1 MSKKENER
9 FGVFSMGVFLL
20 IFYILF
26 DSTYDVILYI
36 SLAAIFL
43 GLLALL
49 YPLLSRRKR
58 FSNAQLEHIDVMT
71 GNEFEAYTAFLLAKH
86 QFEQIKQ
93 TKDYG
98 DQGIDVIAT
107 KNGIT
112 YGIQCKR
119 WKKNVG
125 NKAIQ
130 EVYAGIG
137 YYSLD
142 QAIVLTNSYYT
153 ESAKQLSHKLKVELW
168 DRKTLTKMI
177 EESLEQVK
185 N

>member
-1 MSKKENER
+1 
-9 FGVFSMGVFLL
+9 
-20 IFYILF
+20 
-26 DSTYDVILYI
+26 
-36 SLAAIFL
+36 
-43 GLLALL
+43 
-49 YPLLSRRKR
+49 
-58 FSNAQLEHIDVMT
+58 
-71 GNEFEAYTAFLLAKH
+71 LAKH
-86 QFEQIKQ
+86 QFEQIKL

-153 ESAKQLSHKLKVELW
+153 ESAKQLSQKLNVELW

-177 EESLEQVK
+177 EESL
-185 N
+185 